1 MASGGVHTV
10 RDSARLSVGDVA
22 VASGGDAVVGG
33 GEHAR
38 KNQFNYL
45 VLRYEASKKF
55 SSMYVG

>member
-45 VLRYEASKKF
+45 VLRYRSLENF
-55 SSMYVG
+55 F